1 MNMQTTRF
9 INPVFFCLLALL
21 MFSTSWAREMPQ
33 QANVPGGIAIIP
45 LQIQTTDATP
55 GNEPNSTRVYYRQ
68 HQAMLINND
77 DGQYAIIGISLSAQP
92 GTHSLT
98 IKQGKNERKINFEVK
113 DKHYRTQKLNIKDKR
128 KVNPTTQDM
137 QRINREK
144 KRIETALAYW
154 SDSPPESLRLIPPVE
169 GIRSDSFGS
178 RRIFNGQPRRP
189 HSGMD
194 IAASEGTPIHAPAA
208 GTVINT
214 GDYFFNGKSV
224 FIDHGLGLVTMYG
237 HMSEISVS
245 EGQVVKQGDLLGKVG
260 KTGRVTGA
268 HLHWGVSL
276 NDARIDPA
284 LLLVDE

>member
-1 MNMQTTRF
+1 MPCYMNTPAGLHLFRILFTLV
-9 INPVFFCLLALL
+9 ILLT
-21 MFSTSWAREMPQ
+21 STLDLPQ
-33 QANVPGGIAIIP
+33 QASVPGGIAIIP
-45 LQIQTTDATP
+45 LTAVAANDD
-55 GNEPNSTRVYYRQ
+55 TRVFYRQ
-68 HQAMLINND
+68 HQAMLISND
-77 DGQYAIIGISLSAQP
+77 KGQFAIIGIPLSAKP
-92 GTHSLT
+92 GTDSLT
-98 IKQGKNERKINFEVK
+98 IKQGNRNHRLKFEIK
-113 DKHYRTQKLNIKDKR
+113 DKHYRTQRLNIKDKR
-128 KVNPTTQDM
+128 KVNPNAEDM
-137 QRINREK
+137 KRINRET
-144 KRIETALAYW
+144 KRIKAALAYW
-154 SDSPPESLRLIPPVE
+154 SDTQPERLRLIPPVE

-224 FIDHGLGLVTMYG
+224 FIDHGRGLVTMYG
-237 HMSEISVS
+237 HMSEIDVS

-260 KTGRVTGA
+260 MTGRVTGA

-284 LLLVDE
+284 LLLVEE